1 MLACQ
6 RQIPEAVRN
15 NQLASSP
22 LLGTNGRLA
31 RWGNSRPP
39 ISPPRARPVI
49 QGAVEN
55 GCALAFSAGALVN
68 FRAPVGTITLCSQL
82 SGHSSR
88 LQHGEW
94 RRRAP
99 DTGLFRLSASAALR
113 CGRHLI
119 SGGHQIDRFRYFLR
133 QTVQQAPPQLGNGI
147 GFLKCLESYLVTVIP
162 QRFARGRPNI
172 SVALQATGISPVA
185 ISITAHHSTAPC
197 LCCQEL
203 VDAKLR
209 GCEPDSAPLQCDR
222 DKTLPPKGCSP
233 ADCLLCRAG

>member
-1 MLACQ
+1 MEGVLGEDRRKSLRVLNWAIRLTQTIRSQPRGSC
-6 RQIPEAVRN
+6 
-15 NQLASSP
+15 LASSP

-68 FRAPVGTITLCSQL
+68 FPALVGTITLCSQL

-99 DTGLFRLSASAALR
+99 DQGRGSSVCR
-113 CGRHLI
+113 PSQPCGRHLI
-119 SGGHQIDRFRYFLR
+119 GGGYQIDRFRYLLR
-133 QTVQQAPPQLGNGI
+133 QTVQQAPPQSAMVSVFEMSRVLFGDSNSTAFRPRAPKHLRRPPGNGDFTSGDI
-147 GFLKCLESYLVTVIP
+147 NNGSSQHCAVFVLSRV
-162 QRFARGRPNI
+162 G
-172 SVALQATGISPVA
+172 
-185 ISITAHHSTAPC
+185 
-197 LCCQEL
+197 
-203 VDAKLR
+203 
-209 GCEPDSAPLQCDR
+209 
-222 DKTLPPKGCSP
+222 
-233 ADCLLCRAG
+233 

>member
-99 DTGLFRLSASAALR
+99 DQGRGSSVCRPPQSPLDWRRVSDRSFSLFIAPNRAASSAAVGQWYRFFEMSRVLFGDSNSTAFRPRAPKHLR
-113 CGRHLI
+113 R
-119 SGGHQIDRFRYFLR
+119 
-133 QTVQQAPPQLGNGI
+133 PPGNGDFTSGYI
-147 GFLKCLESYLVTVIP
+147 NNGSSQHCAVFVLSRV
-162 QRFARGRPNI
+162 G
-172 SVALQATGISPVA
+172 
-185 ISITAHHSTAPC
+185 
-197 LCCQEL
+197 
-203 VDAKLR
+203 
-209 GCEPDSAPLQCDR
+209 
-222 DKTLPPKGCSP
+222 
-233 ADCLLCRAG
+233 

>member
-1 MLACQ
+1 MEGVLREDRRKSLRVLNWAIRLTQTIRSQPRGSC
-6 RQIPEAVRN
+6 
-15 NQLASSP
+15 LASSP

-68 FRAPVGTITLCSQL
+68 FPAPLGTITLCSQL

-88 LQHGEW
+88 LQQGEW

-99 DTGLFRLSASAALR
+99 DQGSSVCRPPQP

-119 SGGHQIDRFRYFLR
+119 GGDSPVRVEVHASEKTVEIFVEADFETHAEERRRFAIMNIPRHPIQRSYGQAARRGAKKDRLNDVW
-133 QTVQQAPPQLGNGI
+133 TPAPP
-147 GFLKCLESYLVTVIP
+147 E
-162 QRFARGRPNI
+162 
-172 SVALQATGISPVA
+172 
-185 ISITAHHSTAPC
+185 
-197 LCCQEL
+197 
-203 VDAKLR
+203 
-209 GCEPDSAPLQCDR
+209 
-222 DKTLPPKGCSP
+222 
-233 ADCLLCRAG
+233 

>member
-1 MLACQ
+1 MEGVLGEDRRKSLRVLNWAIRLTQTIRSQPRGSC
-6 RQIPEAVRN
+6 
-15 NQLASSP
+15 LASSP

-68 FRAPVGTITLCSQL
+68 FPAPVGTITLCSQL

-99 DTGLFRLSASAALR
+99 DQGRGSSVCR
-113 CGRHLI
+113 PPQPCSRHLI
-119 SGGHQIDRFRYFLR
+119 GGGHQIDRRTGVAVDAVIYGHSHQPKIETKNGTLFFNPGSAGSRRFRLPITLAFSP
-133 QTVQQAPPQLGNGI
+133 AIWLGPI
-147 GFLKCLESYLVTVIP
+147 L
-162 QRFARGRPNI
+162 I
-172 SVALQATGISPVA
+172 SAVAL
-185 ISITAHHSTAPC
+185 
-197 LCCQEL
+197 
-203 VDAKLR
+203 
-209 GCEPDSAPLQCDR
+209 
-222 DKTLPPKGCSP
+222 
-233 ADCLLCRAG
+233 